1 VKILIADD
9 DRVVRRRLEALLTQW
24 GHEVVSVADGAAAW
38 EVLQRPDRPPIAIL
52 DWMMPGLTG
61 IEVCRKVRDEGGATP
76 VHLLILTS
84 RDRTEDLVAALEAGA
99 DDHVGKPFEPN
110 ELRARVRV
118 GERVVALQR
127 SLAERVVALE
137 RALADVHQLQ
147 GLLPICMYCK
157 KIRSDGNYWQQVE
170 SYIAQRSGATFS
182 HGICPECMDTRVRPE
197 LERARRLAN
206 PPGASRAPE
215 DRATR

>member
-1 VKILIADD
+1 
-9 DRVVRRRLEALLTQW
+9 
-24 GHEVVSVADGAAAW
+24 VSVADGAAAW
-38 EVLQRPDRPPIAIL
+38 DVLQGPNRPSIAIL
-52 DWMMPGLTG
+52 DWMMPELTG
-61 IEVCRKVRDEGGATP
+61 IEVCQKVREARDTTP
-76 VHLLILTS
+76 VYLLILTS

-99 DDHVGKPFEPN
+99 DDHVGKPFEPA
-110 ELRARVRV
+110 ELRARVKV

-170 SYIAQRSGATFS
+170 SYITQRSGATFS
-182 HGICPECMDTRVRPE
+182 HGICPECMNTHVRPE
-197 LERARRLAN
+197 LERARRLAG
-206 PPGASRAPE
+206 PSPGPSSS
-215 DRATR
+215 

>member
-1 VKILIADD
+1 
-9 DRVVRRRLEALLTQW
+9 
-24 GHEVVSVADGAAAW
+24 
-38 EVLQRPDRPPIAIL
+38 
-52 DWMMPGLTG
+52 MPGLTG
-61 IEVCRKVRDEGGATP
+61 IEACRKVGDEGGATL

-147 GLLPICMYCK
+147 GLVGGPSRWPARCRRGGHRP
-157 KIRSDGNYWQQVE
+157 RSSPTGP
-170 SYIAQRSGATFS
+170 RSPPAGRGCSASTATGA
-182 HGICPECMDTRVRPE
+182 
-197 LERARRLAN
+197 
-206 PPGASRAPE
+206 
-215 DRATR
+215 